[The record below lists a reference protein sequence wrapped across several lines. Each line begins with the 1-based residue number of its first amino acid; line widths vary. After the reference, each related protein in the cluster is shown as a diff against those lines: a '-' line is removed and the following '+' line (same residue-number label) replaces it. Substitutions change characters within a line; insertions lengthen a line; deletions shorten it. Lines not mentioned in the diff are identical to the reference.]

1 MTAKRIPREEIV
13 ARILELV
20 EAANVQG
27 RTEDRY
33 YTQDDS
39 PLGRQ
44 RHLRLARRGAI
55 PAFKVGRT
63 VYMKCGDV
71 HAYIEAH
78 PVEPSCPGP
87 VGPAKAK
94 VTPKNPL
101 QLVKGL

>member
-1 MTAKRIPREEIV
+1 MTEEKPLSRQELILRIV
-13 ARILELV
+13 ELV
-20 EAANVQG
+20 EASAKFP
-27 RTEDRY
+27 EERY

-39 PLGRQ
+39 PLGRS

-63 VYMKCGDV
+63 VYMKCDDV

-87 VGPAKAK
+87 DGPTKAKA
-94 VTPKNPL
+94 PPRNPL

>member
-1 MTAKRIPREEIV
+1 MNPKRIPREEIV

-20 EAANVQG
+20 EAADVQG

-39 PLGRQ
+39 PLGRS

-63 VYMKCGDV
+63 VYMKCDDV

-87 VGPAKAK
+87 DGPTKAK
-94 VTPKNPL
+94 VPPRNPL
-101 QLVKGL
+101 QLVKGI